1 MIEITNPS
9 VEEYISRHSSEE
21 SPLLQKVNRE
31 TYTEVLMPRMLSG
44 HFQGRVLSMLSF
56 MIRPKR
62 ILEIGTFTGYSALC
76 LAEGLAQDGELITID
91 VNEELEDRVRGY
103 ISSAGMDTKIRYIIG
118 NAVTLIP
125 SIDGPFDLVFIDADK
140 HNYFQ
145 YYQLV
150 FDKVSSGGFIMVDNT
165 LWNGKV
171 TSAEIVMKDKD
182 TRNLDDFNK
191 HIALDSRVEKIILP
205 IRDGIT
211 VIRKK

>member
-9 VEEYISRHSSEE
+9 VEEYISKHSSEE
-21 SPLLQKVNRE
+21 SPLLQKINRE
-31 TYTEVLMPRMLSG
+31 TYAEVLMPRMLSG

-76 LAEGLAQDGELITID
+76 LAEGLPEGGELITLD

-103 ISSAGMDTKIRYIIG
+103 ISSAGMDNKIRYIIG

-140 HNYFQ
+140 HNYLQ

-182 TRNLDDFNK
+182 TRNLDEFNK
-191 HIALDSRVEKIILP
+191 HIALDSRVEKTILP